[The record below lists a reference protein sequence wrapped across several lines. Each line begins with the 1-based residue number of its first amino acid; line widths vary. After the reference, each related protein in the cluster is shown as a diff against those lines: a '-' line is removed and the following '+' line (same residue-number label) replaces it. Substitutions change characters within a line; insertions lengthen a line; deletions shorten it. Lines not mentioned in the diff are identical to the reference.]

1 MGVLPRD
8 EKEAGRRESGMKYIL
23 MASNITIWILALIEI
38 KRLVHCMYMAGKN
51 TAPSK
56 SKGQSNEIIYLILDL
71 LAHVVIWLMVIAVR
85 TSLL

>member
-1 MGVLPRD
+1 M
-8 EKEAGRRESGMKYIL
+8 EYIL
-23 MASNITIWILALIEI
+23 VASNITIWILALIEI
-38 KRLVHCMYMAGKN
+38 KRLVHCMYVVKKN

>member
-38 KRLVHCMYMAGKN
+38 KRLVHYMYVVEKN